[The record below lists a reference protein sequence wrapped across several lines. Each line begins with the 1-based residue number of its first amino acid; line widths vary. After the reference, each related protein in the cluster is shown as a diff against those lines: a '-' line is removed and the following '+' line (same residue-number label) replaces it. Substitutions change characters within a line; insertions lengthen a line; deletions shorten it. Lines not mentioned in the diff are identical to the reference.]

1 MQNKNAV
8 DTQSNTIIN
17 QQPAVR
23 SPWVDSAVHISTAHC
38 RAAWASNAPTLPRNY
53 EELQLRSSVD
63 QEFAQAAHGYQPIDS
78 DEYWAMTVGTL
89 DSMEEDERRMQE
101 ENDKFFSQFK

>member
-8 DTQSNTIIN
+8 DTQSSTNKYY
-17 QQPAVR
+17 QPASVPRVDFAVR
-23 SPWVDSAVHISTAHC
+23 ISTAHC